1 MSMAINHFAID
12 LAEPGAKLAFVPR
25 STVRQLPW
33 RAPIPIPAGPVT
45 ASEPREETQPDRWKR
60 LMRAAQAGQQREYAM
75 LLREAAVFIR
85 VIARRHHR
93 NTGLV
98 EDVVQETLTSIHRMR
113 HTYEPGRPV
122 EPWIAA
128 IAKARSIDVLRR
140 HTRISK
146 RETGEDTDVLS
157 SHPDRGASTESRLVS
172 ESVIAD
178 AMANLTDAQREAVRL
193 LKIEEL
199 SLAEAASVS
208 GLSVQALK
216 SALHRAMQNLRTS
229 LKGGSDA

>member
-1 MSMAINHFAID
+1 M
-12 LAEPGAKLAFVPR
+12 LASQEGR
-25 STVRQLPW
+25 
-33 RAPIPIPAGPVT
+33 
-45 ASEPREETQPDRWKR
+45 
-60 LMRAAQAGQQREYAM
+60 QREYATF
-75 LLREAAVFIR
+75 LREAAVFIR

-93 NTGLV
+93 HTGLV

-122 EPWIAA
+122 EPWVAA

-146 RETGEDTDVLS
+146 RETGQDTDVLS
-157 SHPDRGASTESRLVS
+157 AHPDRGASTERRLVS

-178 AMANLTDAQREAVRL
+178 AMAGLTDAQREAVRL

-199 SLAEAASVS
+199 SLSEASSVS

-216 SALHRAMQNLRTS
+216 SALHRAMQNLRAS
-229 LKGGSDA
+229 LSGGSDA

>member
-1 MSMAINHFAID
+1 
-12 LAEPGAKLAFVPR
+12 
-25 STVRQLPW
+25 
-33 RAPIPIPAGPVT
+33 VT
-45 ASEPREETQPDRWKR
+45 ASDTREETQPDRWKR
-60 LMRAAQAGQQREYAM
+60 LMLAAQDGQQRDYATF
-75 LLREAAVFIR
+75 LREAAVFIR

-93 NTGLV
+93 NTGLI

-122 EPWIAA
+122 EPWVAA

-146 RETGEDTDVLS
+146 RETGQDADMLS
-157 SHPDRGASTESRLVS
+157 THPDRGASTERRLVS

-178 AMANLTDAQREAVRL
+178 AMAGLTDAQREAVRL
-193 LKIEEL
+193 LKFEEL
-199 SLAEAASVS
+199 SLSEASSVS

-229 LKGGSDA
+229 LTGGSDA

>member
-1 MSMAINHFAID
+1 VSLAVNLFDID
-12 LAEPGAKLAFVPR
+12 LAGPGVALRFVPR
-25 STVRQLPW
+25 SMVRQSASRMPVST
-33 RAPIPIPAGPVT
+33 PAGPVT

-60 LMRAAQAGQQREYAM
+60 LMLAAQEGRQREYAIF
-75 LLREAAVFIR
+75 LREAAIFIR

-122 EPWIAA
+122 EPWVAA

-216 SALHRAMQNLRTS
+216 SALHRAMQKLRTS

>member
-1 MSMAINHFAID
+1 MAVNHLAID
-12 LAEPGAKLAFVPR
+12 LTGTGVKLAFVSR
-25 STVRQLPW
+25 SLVRQSVS
-33 RAPIPIPAGPVT
+33 RMSVFTPAGPVT

-60 LMRAAQAGQQREYAM
+60 LMLAAQAGQQREYAM
-75 LLREAAVFIR
+75 LLREAAIFIR
-85 VIARRHHR
+85 AIARRHHR
-93 NTGLV
+93 NTGLA

-157 SHPDRGASTESRLVS
+157 NHPDRGASTESRLVS

>member
-1 MSMAINHFAID
+1 MAINHFSID
-12 LAEPGAKLAFVPR
+12 LTGTGVKLAFVSR
-25 STVRQLPW
+25 SMVRQSASRTPVST
-33 RAPIPIPAGPVT
+33 PAGPVT
-45 ASEPREETQPDRWKR
+45 ASDPKDETQPDRWKR
-60 LMRAAQAGQQREYAM
+60 LMLAAQAGQQREYAM
-75 LLREAAVFIR
+75 LLQEAAVFIR
-85 VIARRHHR
+85 AIARRHHR

-113 HTYEPGRPV
+113 QTHEPGRPV

-157 SHPDRGASTESRLVS
+157 NHPDRGASTESRLVS

>member
-1 MSMAINHFAID
+1 MAINHLAID
-12 LAEPGAKLAFVPR
+12 LAGPGVKLAFVSR
-25 STVRQLPW
+25 SSLRGLAWHETVYS
-33 RAPIPIPAGPVT
+33 PAGPVT
-45 ASEPREETQPDRWKR
+45 ASDPKEETQHHRWKR
-60 LMRAAQAGQQREYAM
+60 LMLAAQRGQQRDYATF
-75 LLREAAVFIR
+75 LREASSFIR
-85 VIARRHHR
+85 AIARRHHR

-122 EPWIAA
+122 EPWVAA

-157 SHPDRGASTESRLVS
+157 NHPDRGVSTESRLVS
-172 ESVIAD
+172 ESVLAD
-178 AMANLTDAQREAVRL
+178 AMAGLTDAQREAVRL

-229 LKGGSDA
+229 LTGGSDA

>member
-1 MSMAINHFAID
+1 MSFATDRLAID
-12 LAEPGAKLAFVPR
+12 AIGPGVKLAFVPR
-25 STVRQLPW
+25 RAVRRSAGRMPLS
-33 RAPIPIPAGPVT
+33 IPAGPVAAT
-45 ASEPREETQPDRWKR
+45 EPGEETQSDRWKR
-60 LMRAAQAGQQREYAM
+60 LMLAAQEGRQREYAIF
-75 LLREAAVFIR
+75 LREAATFIR

-93 NTGLV
+93 NSGLV

-122 EPWIAA
+122 EPWVAA
-128 IAKARSIDVLRR
+128 IAKARSIDALRR

-146 RETGEDTDVLS
+146 REAGEDAEVLS
-157 SHPDRGASTESRLVS
+157 RHPDRGTSTENRLVS
-172 ESVIAD
+172 ETVIAD
-178 AMANLTDAQREAVRL
+178 AMASLTDAQREAVRL

-199 SLAEAASVS
+199 SLSEASSVS

-229 LKGGSDA
+229 LTGGSDA

>member
-1 MSMAINHFAID
+1 MSMAMNHSAID
-12 LAEPGAKLAFVPR
+12 LAETGVKLPFAPR
-25 STVRQLPW
+25 SRFRQPAW
-33 RAPIPIPAGPVT
+33 HEPIHKPAGPVT
-45 ASEPREETQPDRWKR
+45 ASDPKDETQPERWKR
-60 LMRAAQAGQQREYAM
+60 LMLAAQGGQQRDYAM
-75 LLREAAVFIR
+75 FLREVSPFIR

-113 HTYEPGRPV
+113 HTHEPGRPV
-122 EPWIAA
+122 EPWVAA

-157 SHPDRGASTESRLVS
+157 SHPDRGPSTESRLAS
-172 ESVIAD
+172 ESAIAE
-178 AMANLTDAQREAVRL
+178 AMAGLTQAQRDAVRL

-199 SLAEAASVS
+199 SLAEASSVS

-216 SALHRAMQNLRTS
+216 SALHRAMNNLRANLT
-229 LKGGSDA
+229 GGSDA

>member
-1 MSMAINHFAID
+1 MAINHLAID
-12 LAEPGAKLAFVPR
+12 LAGPGVKLAFVPR
-25 STVRQLPW
+25 SMVRQ
-33 RAPIPIPAGPVT
+33 RAWHEHVYTPAGPVT
-45 ASEPREETQPDRWKR
+45 ASEQKEETQPDRWKR
-60 LMRAAQAGQQREYAM
+60 LMLAAQGGQQRDYAAF
-75 LLREAAVFIR
+75 LRETSPFIR
-85 VIARRHHR
+85 AIARRHHR

-122 EPWIAA
+122 EPWVAA

-157 SHPDRGASTESRLVS
+157 NHPDRGASTESRLVS

-178 AMANLTDAQREAVRL
+178 AMASLTDAQREAVRL

-199 SLAEAASVS
+199 SLAEASSVS

-229 LKGGSDA
+229 LTGGSDA